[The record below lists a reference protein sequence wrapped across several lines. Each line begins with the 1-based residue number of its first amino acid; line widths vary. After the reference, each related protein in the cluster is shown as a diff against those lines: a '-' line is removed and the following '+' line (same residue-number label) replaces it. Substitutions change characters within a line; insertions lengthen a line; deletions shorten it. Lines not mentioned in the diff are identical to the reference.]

1 MTIAWISVTY
11 QDGVQ
16 KICSIIQDYKHLE
29 PQKEEKEHKLLI
41 FQGGLKFVENEFFS
55 KDFSNYNTVWKFK
68 HQPTYLSKHVHPKM
82 IIADLDTQTMID
94 T

>member
-1 MTIAWISVTY
+1 MDNITPFNKFLYKRQQVTIAWISVTY

-55 KDFSNYNTVWKFK
+55 KDFSNYNTV
-68 HQPTYLSKHVHPKM
+68 
-82 IIADLDTQTMID
+82 
-94 T
+94 